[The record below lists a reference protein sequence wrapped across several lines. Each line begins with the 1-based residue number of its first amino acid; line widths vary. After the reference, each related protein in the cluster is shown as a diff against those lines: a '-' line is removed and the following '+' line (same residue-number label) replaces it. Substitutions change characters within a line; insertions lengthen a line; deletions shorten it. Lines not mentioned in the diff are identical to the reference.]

1 MSAERSRNVCGIG
14 FSGPYERSGGT
25 WIVKSVSGS
34 TTAPEKI
41 DDIRAF
47 AGRKLKNGGSLTSY
61 FFVFLFR
68 IDKDFRNENG

>member
-1 MSAERSRNVCGIG
+1 M
-14 FSGPYERSGGT
+14 
-25 WIVKSVSGS
+25 KSVSGS

>member
-1 MSAERSRNVCGIG
+1 MSAERSRNVCGTG
-14 FSGPYERSGGT
+14 FSGPYERSGGA
-25 WIVKSVSGS
+25 WVVKSVSGS